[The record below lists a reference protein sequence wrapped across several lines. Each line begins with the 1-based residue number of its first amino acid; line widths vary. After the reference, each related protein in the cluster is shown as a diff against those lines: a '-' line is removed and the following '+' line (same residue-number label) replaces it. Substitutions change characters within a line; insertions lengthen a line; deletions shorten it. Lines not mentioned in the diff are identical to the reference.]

1 MNAQSVAQRTPNPV
15 MCFDDSKMTLNA
27 AAYAHD
33 FIFRSAIDR
42 IGMYQ
47 SPQALHLTIRAVRD
61 HIEGSSFSSPVPSRQ
76 PETNVNLY
84 SEPTAPRESTDQS
97 VELCQSFSRS
107 RRPPLRMK
115 DDEIPFNASE
125 VSSHLRYKELVD
137 SVDVETRVCAQTNVH
152 THTIV
157 CVYVCVYIYLGGA
170 ATHKHTHTHTHT
182 HRWCR

>member
-1 MNAQSVAQRTPNPV
+1 MNAQGVPQRTPNPV

-84 SEPTAPRESTDQS
+84 SEPTAPHESKDQS

-125 VSSHLRYKELVD
+125 VSSHLRYKELID

-157 CVYVCVYIYLGGA
+157 CVCTCVCTSI
-170 ATHKHTHTHTHT
+170 
-182 HRWCR
+182 

>member
-1 MNAQSVAQRTPNPV
+1 
-15 MCFDDSKMTLNA
+15 
-27 AAYAHD
+27 
-33 FIFRSAIDR
+33 
-42 IGMYQ
+42 
-47 SPQALHLTIRAVRD
+47 
-61 HIEGSSFSSPVPSRQ
+61 
-76 PETNVNLY
+76 
-84 SEPTAPRESTDQS
+84 
-97 VELCQSFSRS
+97 
-107 RRPPLRMK
+107 MK